1 MEMTTCSICGKIF
14 GSSGRGICGQCQKL
28 LDIVYEKARAYL
40 RDNPKAELSAP
51 ELAKAIKED
60 VRLIELLMLEGR
72 FAAEPDKPIE
82 DREERKRRQLLESL
96 QKNISS
102 SAAQKEQKSTTYG
115 SDRHGRE

>member
-14 GSSGRGICGQCQKL
+14 GSSGRGLCGQCQKL
-28 LDIVYEKARAYL
+28 LDIVYEKARSYL

-72 FAAEPDKPIE
+72 FETDPGKPSE
-82 DREERKRRQLLESL
+82 DPEEKKRRQLLESL
-96 QKNISS
+96 QKNLSS
-102 SAAQKEQKSTTYG
+102 PAAREQRATTYG